1 MISEGQTLDG
11 TYHLQ
16 RLVGEGGM
24 GTVYEATHA
33 RLAGRYAIVLAAA
46 ACLGVWREAA
56 PGSFLAD
63 PAWVATAV
71 RRLAG
76 C

>member
-1 MISEGQTLDG
+1 MRRNSGRRISEGQTLDC

-33 RLAGRYAIVLAAA
+33 RLAGR
-46 ACLGVWREAA
+46 
-56 PGSFLAD
+56 
-63 PAWVATAV
+63 
-71 RRLAG
+71 
-76 C
+76 